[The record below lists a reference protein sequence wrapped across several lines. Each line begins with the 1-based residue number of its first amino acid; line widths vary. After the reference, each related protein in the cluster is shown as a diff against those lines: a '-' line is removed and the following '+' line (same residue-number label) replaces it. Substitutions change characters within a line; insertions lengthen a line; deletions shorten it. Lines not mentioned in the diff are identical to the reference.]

1 MPTFPQNGQAWTL
14 QTPLDGPGGK
24 IVADLQSSNS
34 ARGTRIQSWPDNG
47 TRAQGWVF
55 WAKENGTWLLETQIT
70 QGTHAPGQGMAM
82 DYNYSTGQAWLFNE
96 HGQPNQRWCLE
107 VVNNDWLRIKT
118 ARTDEGDL
126 FLTASSQMSSPLTLA
141 RRDDSNMGQLWRL
154 VPARGQGGGNPGG
167 GQQQPQ
173 PQPQP
178 RPQQGGGGHE
188 DRVLQLTNEYRQR
201 NGRSA
206 LSLHPA
212 LNAVAQSSA
221 AEQARRNTQGHFT
234 VGQWFSQ
241 AAAGGYRGAGNM
253 WENAGGARVG
263 GNDYWPTPERIVQAW
278 IDEPG
283 HRDNMLQPAATHL
296 GVGRTSSG
304 DGTTFWSQILAS

>member
-1 MPTFPQNGQAWTL
+1 MPTLPQNGQVWTL

-24 IVADLQSSNS
+24 IVADLQGSNS
-34 ARGTRIQSWPDNG
+34 GRGTRIQSYHDNG

-55 WAKENGTWLLETQIT
+55 WAKENGTWLLETQV
-70 QGTHAPGQGMAM
+70 THNTHGPGRAMAM
-82 DYNYSTGQAWLFNE
+82 DYNYSTGQTWLYNE

-107 VVNNDWLRIKT
+107 VVDNDWLRIKSV
-118 ARTDEGDL
+118 RTDEGEV
-126 FLTASSQMSSPLTLA
+126 FLTASQQEASALTLS
-141 RRDDSNMGQLWRL
+141 RRDDNNRGQLWRL
-154 VPARGQGGGNPGG
+154 VPARGLGGGNPGG

-178 RPQQGGGGHE
+178 QQPQGGGAE
-188 DRVLQLTNEYRQR
+188 QRVLQLTNEYRQR
-201 NGRSA
+201 NGRST
-206 LSLHPA
+206 LTLHPA

-234 VGQWFSQ
+234 VGQWFGQ
-241 AAAGGYRGAGNM
+241 AAAGGYRGAGGM

-278 IDEPG
+278 IDEPS
-283 HRDNMLQPAATHL
+283 HRDNMLQPGATHL
-296 GVGRTSSG
+296 GVGRTNSG